1 MDTKTLI
8 SEAKARFNHNS
19 AKAQLKDK
27 YDGKFIVAEQGGLW
41 KATPEFIAFLS
52 ALEDDN
58 FVILIDTFDNPVEV
72 KREQLLEGVEEN
84 GDVVTWQ
91 DLTTGESRQVVVE
104 EISFTR
110 MTPPDKRFDGFGG
123 VIEITIRTV

>member
-41 KATPEFIAFLS
+41 KATPEFIGFFN
-52 ALEDDN
+52 ALNDDD
-58 FVILIDTFDNPVEV
+58 VILIDTFDNPVEV
-72 KREQLLEGVEEN
+72 KREQLLAVLKATYQKVMFDWHKEWKE
-84 GDVVTWQ
+84 
-91 DLTTGESRQVVVE
+91 LES
-104 EISFTR
+104 
-110 MTPPDKRFDGFGG
+110 KR
-123 VIEITIRTV
+123 

>member
-41 KATPEFIAFLS
+41 KATPEFIGFLN
-52 ALEDDN
+52 ALNDDT
-58 FVILIDTFDNPVEV
+58 VVLIDTFDNPVEV
-72 KREQLLEGVEEN
+72 NREKLLDVLKNLYQKVMLDWHQEWKELESKR
-84 GDVVTWQ
+84 
-91 DLTTGESRQVVVE
+91 
-104 EISFTR
+104 
-110 MTPPDKRFDGFGG
+110 
-123 VIEITIRTV
+123 